1 MRIFWQRFLALLTPG
16 VRVVLG
22 LMAAIYA
29 GAVVGNL
36 IHAVDLYD
44 WLGLSGA
51 KFRHGQLWRLVTYAL
66 LPAGV
71 VDFLMNC
78 VLLVMLGGLLERYWS
93 RSQLWLYCILT
104 VAGAGSAM
112 VLLQFSNPTPATG
125 AAPMTFG
132 LLTGWGFLCGRE
144 VITLPVFGEMTIW
157 KMVLVA
163 ASISL
168 LTILLTAGLV
178 SALILAAAG
187 LTGWLYLWLKHKWL
201 MSRPGHVARSERIN
215 RLEL

>member
-1 MRIFWQRFLALLTPG
+1 MLALL
-16 VRVVLG
+16 
-22 LMAAIYA
+22 AAFYV

-36 IHAVDLYD
+36 IHAVDLYG

-51 KFRHGQLWRLVTYAL
+51 KFWDGQLWRLVTYAL

-71 VDFLMNC
+71 MDFLMNC

-93 RSQLWLYCILT
+93 RSQLWLYCILA

-132 LLTGWGFLCGRE
+132 LLIGWGFLSGRE
-144 VITLPVFGEMTIW
+144 VIAVPVFGEITVW

-168 LTILLTAGLV
+168 VVIVITAGLV
-178 SALILAAAG
+178 SALILAAGG

-201 MSRPGHVARSERIN
+201 MSRPGHVARSERTN